1 MKTYDPVEAAKGLLD
16 ELVVTKAYLDQI
28 SIELKKLEKVTEEN
42 AESWEELYEKEFE
55 LSIKL
60 HGIHG
65 DLQTILRRQV
75 TDLNEF
81 QLKRVYQEAEK
92 VFQPLVLEL

>member
-1 MKTYDPVEAAKGLLD
+1 MKLYDPVEAAEGLVDDLI
-16 ELVVTKAYLDQI
+16 VTHAYLLQV
-28 SIELKKLEKVTEEN
+28 SKELEKLERITEEN
-42 AESWEELYEKEFE
+42 ALSWEELYEKEFE
-55 LSIKL
+55 LSIRL

-75 TDLNEF
+75 TEQNEF
-81 QLKRVYQEAEK
+81 QLKRLLQKAEE